1 MSQATLPGFS
11 DAADYLTKTEQ
22 ELNDRQRE
30 SVTFSRQ
37 TAIDAI
43 WEVWLPC
50 KEPNWDGENAI
61 AISETTFENAYRL
74 IDALPHGFPS
84 PTVTAEPDGHLNLEW
99 YKNPRR
105 ILSVSVSPRSLL
117 HWAALIGSE
126 DPRGSCR
133 FFDEVPKSLRYYI
146 GRVFAG

>member
-99 YKNPRR
+99 YKNPLLRFGMTMAE
-105 ILSVSVSPRSLL
+105 ILPVGILISLIC
-117 HWAALIGSE
+117 AAL
-126 DPRGSCR
+126 
-133 FFDEVPKSLRYYI
+133 LRKKEFLS
-146 GRVFAG
+146 RESK